1 MKEPFVSILMAV
13 YNAEKWL
20 DEALDSLL
28 VRQTFREL
36 EVLAVDDASTDGS
49 LAILQ
54 RRAAQDERL
63 RVFHQAENQGQA
75 VARNIALAEARGA
88 YIMMVDADDWLSDDA
103 ISEAVSVVRQFPQTQ
118 CVVFTLKKGD
128 ETSRMTEK
136 VVTGEEAFRQS
147 LDWRLHGLYMVSRE
161 LHKRYPYDASYRLY
175 SDDNTSHLHY
185 LHSAEVRPCN
195 GVYYYRQHPESS
207 TAGVSPN
214 RFLHMMAN
222 LSLRKTLVEE
232 GVSEEVLAYYDK
244 YRWHVY
250 LGQLWLFFTTSSQ
263 FEKATQQTLRDQFRE
278 VYATFGKRTPYCLFL
293 VSQRLRWWLKKL
305 RYGDSLR
312 QKLVGC

>member
-128 ETSRMTEK
+128 ETSRMKEK

-147 LDWRLHGLYMVSRE
+147 LDWRLHGLYMVAGE
-161 LHKRYPYDASYRLY
+161 LHKRYPFDASCRLY

-185 LHSAEVRPCN
+185 LHSREVRPCN

-263 FEKATQQTLRDQFRE
+263 FEKATQQRLRDQFRE